1 MKRRTKSRL
10 TKSNGQSM
18 SRFDVHD
25 ILRGVLIVL
34 LSLLAW
40 VARGIHTQ
48 QAEISSRLR
57 LVEQNQVRIMTVLGI
72 EPFALKPQNHLFFAD
87 FTQ

>member
-1 MKRRTKSRL
+1 
-10 TKSNGQSM
+10 M

-25 ILRGVLIVL
+25 LLRGVLIVL

-48 QAEISSRLR
+48 QADISRRLL
-57 LVEQNQVRIMTVLGI
+57 LVEKNQVKIMTVLGI
-72 EPFALKPQNHLFFAD
+72 EPYSSDPQNHQSLAD